1 MVWNNY
7 SGIGLLH
14 IQYSRNKNK
23 SFIVYKLTTFQ
34 RDAINNCI
42 WIKVL
47 YETEW
52 TLYNS
57 LYFSNDIIGVYNT
70 LYVSPGNFLS
80 IEFENSLNTLEIKQ
94 GLYFSFLNQFD
105 LGIENEEVI
114 AGIKYIVKTNN

>member
-1 MVWNNY
+1 MVWNSY
-7 SGIGLLH
+7 SGIGLRH

>member
-1 MVWNNY
+1 MVWNSY
-7 SGIGLLH
+7 SGIGLQH
-14 IQYSRNKNK
+14 IQCSRNKNK

-57 LYFSNDIIGVYNT
+57 LYFSNDTVGVYNP
-70 LYVSPGNFLS
+70 LDVSPENLLR
-80 IEFENSLNTLEIKQ
+80 IEFENSLDTLEIKQ
-94 GLYFSFLNQFD
+94 GLYFSFLNQFE

-114 AGIKYIVKTNN
+114 AGIKYMIKTNN